1 MPFESTEDDFDL
13 EESFK
18 DVVIEKNMYI
28 ADEEKAIDLIANL
41 ITNKANPAFSF
52 KKRVEEKI
60 NFLFLLL

>member
-28 ADEEKAIDLIANL
+28 ADEEKAIDL
-41 ITNKANPAFSF
+41 
-52 KKRVEEKI
+52 KKE
-60 NFLFLLL
+60 